1 MIFQPIEEEQIGLI
15 EGKIPDSKEEWW
27 TALALWKYEIPFDY
41 QWEIFGGTTRRGGLV
56 VDFVVYNPM
65 ATPFEVNGDYWHRD
79 EQGGENK
86 LDIIAIEQHFK
97 REVIVMWGEDME
109 TKDDVEQ
116 FVRKY
121 VAK

>member
-1 MIFQPIEEEQIGLI
+1 
-15 EGKIPDSKEEWW
+15 
-27 TALALWKYEIPFDY
+27 
-41 QWEIFGGTTRRGGLV
+41 

>member
-15 EGKIPDSKEEWW
+15 EGKVPDSKEEWW

-65 ATPFEVNGDYWHRD
+65 ATPFEVNGDYWHKD
-79 EQGGENK
+79 EQDGENK
-86 LDIIAIEQHFK
+86 LDLLAIAQHFK

-109 TKDDVEQ
+109 TKEDVEQ

-121 VAK
+121 VVG